1 MIMKRITS
9 MLVLLLALCTT
20 FGQEIPGTWT
30 GKLSTPNG
38 ELTVNFNISATDD
51 GFTSTLDSPDQNAF
65 GIPVDSTFYKKP
77 ELIIKVTNLGV
88 EFVGTLEED
97 DTVKGKFNQM
107 GQTFDLNLVRKVE

>member
-1 MIMKRITS
+1 MVI
-9 MLVLLLALCTT
+9 LLMAIGTL

-38 ELTVNFNISATDD
+38 AITVNFNISATDN
-51 GFTSTLDSPDQNAF
+51 GYTSTLDSPDQNAY

-77 ELIIKVTNLGV
+77 ELIIKVTNLGI

-107 GQTFDLNLVRKVE
+107 GQTYDLNLVRKVE